1 LVIKTPRHYLWR
13 QYGRPQSRFVYSYQS
28 TWKIPPEAWNPPF
41 EVTNVTNDNEKL
53 VLKVKL
59 PNCKPEDIDITV
71 NEGLITFKDK
81 KQQQRQMERKDFY
94 LTEATTSSF
103 SRSIPL
109 PKTAQ
114 WQKAEATF
122 DRGVLEV
129 IVPKVEPEKPRQ
141 IKIHKSE

>member
-1 LVIKTPRHYLWR
+1 VR
-13 QYGRPQSRFVYSYQS
+13 SYQS
-28 TWKIPPEAWNPPF
+28 TWEITPEAWNPPF
-41 EVTNVTNDNEKL
+41 EVTNDNEKL
-53 VLKVKL
+53 VLKVEL
-59 PNCKPEDIDITV
+59 PDCKPEDIDITV
-71 NEGLITFKDK
+71 NEGLITFKGK
-81 KQQQRQMERKDFY
+81 KQQQRQVERKDY
-94 LTEATTSSF
+94 YWTEASTSSF

-129 IVPKVEPEKPRQ
+129 VIPRIKPEKPRQ